1 VEPAHGL
8 NIGTDPM
15 TATLLAALGGA
26 IIAVLLGL
34 FGGGGSVLATPWL
47 LYAVG
52 IADPHVAIGTGA
64 AAVAL
69 NAGAN
74 LAAQARAG
82 TVKWP
87 CALSFAGAGLA
98 GSLAGAALA
107 QRVDRTALMG
117 GFAAMVIVTALYV
130 GWRALGT

>member
-1 VEPAHGL
+1 MIES
-8 NIGTDPM
+8 
-15 TATLLAALGGA
+15 LLAALGGA
-26 IIAVLLGL
+26 IIALLLGL

-52 IADPHVAIGTGA
+52 ITDPHVAIGTGA

-74 LAAQARAG
+74 LLLQARAG

-87 CALSFAGAGLA
+87 
-98 GSLAGAALA
+98 
-107 QRVDRTALMG
+107 
-117 GFAAMVIVTALYV
+117 
-130 GWRALGT
+130 

>member
-1 VEPAHGL
+1 MEPAHGL

-52 IADPHVAIGTGA
+52 IADPHVAIGTVGSTAFAGRLEPGA
-64 AAVAL
+64 GRHGEMAL
-69 NAGAN
+69 R
-74 LAAQARAG
+74 LELRRR
-82 TVKWP
+82 WP
-87 CALSFAGAGLA
+87 CWLAGGRGAGPA
-98 GSLAGAALA
+98 G
-107 QRVDRTALMG
+107 
-117 GFAAMVIVTALYV
+117 
-130 GWRALGT
+130 